1 MPVRCIAGSL
11 RMLATAGMC
20 MAFAGAALAQPATI
34 VIAPSAPP
42 PPRVET
48 VPPPPAS
55 VDVWTQGH
63 WAWNGSN
70 WDWVPGQYITR
81 PAPQATWIPG
91 HWERQSDGY
100 VWVDGRWA
108 G

>member
-1 MPVRCIAGSL
+1 MSARYGVATLRTLAAAGL
-11 RMLATAGMC
+11 C
-20 MAFAGAALAQPATI
+20 VAFAGAALAQPATI

-48 VPPPPAS
+48 VPPPPAA
-55 VDVWTQGH
+55 VDVWVQGH

-70 WDWVPGQYITR
+70 WNWEQGRYVAR
-81 PAPQATWIPG
+81 PAPQAAWVPG
-91 HWERQSDGY
+91 HWEQHGGGY